1 MTNSEASPQ
10 PDWLRGVMRAGPI
23 VLGYIPIGLTFGVL
37 AQKAGLSN
45 VNTLAM
51 SLLVYAGSSQLIAV
65 GLFTANASIPSIILT
80 TFVVNLR
87 HLLLSAALTP
97 HLKRW
102 RKSELAAFAYQ
113 LTDETFAVHS
123 AQFSSDAPSK
133 SEVFATNLTAQ
144 AGWVTGTWLG
154 VTLGHLITDIQPF
167 GLDYVLPAMFIA
179 LLVTGFFAAWDRFV
193 RRPRLRREG
202 REDARE
208 PLLIEYSKAFFPVIL
223 IVFVL
228 RSFVVEP
235 FRIPSGS
242 MLPSLQIGDFILVN
256 KFIYGVRLPIVDAKI
271 ISISSPDRGDV
282 MVFRFPHDE
291 SINYIKRVVGLPG
304 DNIEYREKKL
314 YINGEAVQRQP
325 AAEPPAPE
333 ATRGRESIAHYRET
347 LDGLEHSILT
357 DTAKPSTNMSFSV
370 PDNHYFVMGDNRD
383 YSNDSRYWGFV
394 PEDNI
399 IGKAFFIWFSWE
411 SDNGGGVD
419 WSRIGD
425 SIY

>member
-1 MTNSEASPQ
+1 MDFA
-10 PDWLRGVMRAGPI
+10 
-23 VLGYIPIGLTFGVL
+23 
-37 AQKAGLSN
+37 
-45 VNTLAM
+45 
-51 SLLVYAGSSQLIAV
+51 LI
-65 GLFTANASIPSIILT
+65 L
-80 TFVVNLR
+80 
-87 HLLLSAALTP
+87 
-97 HLKRW
+97 
-102 RKSELAAFAYQ
+102 
-113 LTDETFAVHS
+113 
-123 AQFSSDAPSK
+123 
-133 SEVFATNLTAQ
+133 
-144 AGWVTGTWLG
+144 
-154 VTLGHLITDIQPF
+154 
-167 GLDYVLPAMFIA
+167 FIA

-193 RRPRLRREG
+193 RRPRLRRQG
-202 REDARE
+202 REDAKE

-242 MLPSLQIGDFILVN
+242 MLPSLHIGDFILVN
-256 KFIYGVRLPIVDAKI
+256 KFIYGVRLPVVDEKI

-304 DNIEYREKKL
+304 DQIEYRDKQL
-314 YINGEAVQRQP
+314 YINGEAIEREP
-325 AAEPPAPE
+325 AKE
-333 ATRGRESIAHYRET
+333 AKLVETGGRDSVTHYHET
-347 LDGLEHSILT
+347 LDHIEHSILT
-357 DTAKPSTNMSFSV
+357 DTDKPSTNMSFSV
-370 PDNHYFVMGDNRD
+370 PEDHYFVMGDNRD

-394 PEDNI
+394 PEENI